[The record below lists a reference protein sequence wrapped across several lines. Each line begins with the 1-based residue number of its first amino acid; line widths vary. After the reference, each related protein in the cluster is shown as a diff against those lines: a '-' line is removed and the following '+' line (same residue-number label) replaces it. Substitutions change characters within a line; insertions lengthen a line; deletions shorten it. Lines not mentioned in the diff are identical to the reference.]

1 MSDTSAEQI
10 DPLPGEIPLYWG
22 CGLTALCALEQARV
36 PFFVTHAAGAM
47 LVTGMRNNE
56 LEEAS

>member
-1 MSDTSAEQI
+1 
-10 DPLPGEIPLYWG
+10 
-22 CGLTALCALEQARV
+22 LTALCALEQARV

-47 LVTGMRNNE
+47 LVTDMRNDE